1 MITLTKAEL
10 QWLINAAAMAK
21 YESLEG
27 ANDVNLEPG
36 LRAICQLNADNMLSI
51 EVKLINARDSGAKRI
66 AIQ

>member
-1 MITLTKAEL
+1 
-10 QWLINAAAMAK
+10 MAK